1 MLCLLT
7 RSLLVLN
14 WNNWS
19 KFSLSVVQEFDVVPW
34 EVDGLG
40 VVTEGDIVIA
50 GIEVDELVSAAVV
63 YTRPVDEEAVAD
75 IDVFGAGS

>member
-1 MLCLLT
+1 MSPDQIITCTKLD
-7 RSLLVLN
+7 
-14 WNNWS
+14 NWS

-63 YTRPVDEEAVAD
+63 YTRPVCEEAVAD